1 MKFTTVAEAFN
12 YYRNHS
18 LAEMETRAAQIKGT
32 VDTDPNADI
41 TSINIEIEG
50 LQQAMNNSKEK
61 QTQQSQ
67 TQTPPASEGTAQRS
81 QFNPITGMNFNQGQ
95 QVPTENIF
103 ESTEYRNAFY
113 KTMLGQKL
121 TDIETRTFNRAME
134 IQEAEHRADAFNTT
148 TNSAAVLP
156 TTTLNEVIKKARTMG
171 GLIAHCRNFNIP
183 TNISVP
189 IGTPTNKAQWHVEG
203 APVEREK
210 ISTAAVSFAGY
221 EIIKVFSIS
230 AAAKKMT
237 VQAFEAYMIEELT
250 NCVMEAIADAL
261 VNGTGSGQGT
271 GLLKGITWN
280 AANSFTFAKA
290 STPKYTDF
298 TKMLA
303 MLKRGYAAGAKFA
316 MSNATLYNHVYSLV
330 DSTGRPIFIADPKNE
345 SIGYIL
351 GKEVVIDDNLA
362 DGTII
367 LGNLNY
373 MGYNMPQGII
383 IEVSRESSFT
393 SGLIDYRAM
402 AIADTKPLV
411 GEAFI
416 KLSEATA

>member
-32 VDTDPNADI
+32 VETDPNADI
-41 TSINIEIEG
+41 TAINIEIEG
-50 LQQAMNNSKEK
+50 LQQAMTNSKEK
-61 QTQQSQ
+61 QTQ
-67 TQTPPASEGTAQRS
+67 TPPADGTAQRS

-121 TDIETRTFNRAME
+121 TDIETRTFNKAME

-156 TTTLNEVIKKARTMG
+156 TTTLNEVISKARTMG
-171 GLIAHCRNFNIP
+171 GLISHVRNFNIP

-203 APVEREK
+203 APVESE
-210 ISTAAVSFAGY
+210 SLTTVSVSFKGF

-280 AANSFTFAKA
+280 ATNSFTFAKGGSPA
-290 STPKYTDF
+290 YTDF

-316 MSNATLYNHVYSLV
+316 MSNATLYNRVYSLV
-330 DSTGRPIFIADPKNE
+330 DANKRPIFIADPKNE

-362 DGTII
+362 DDTII
-367 LGNLNY
+367 LGNFNY
-373 MGYNMPQGII
+373 MGYNIPEGLM
-383 IEVSRESSFT
+383 IEVSRESSFK

>member
-12 YYRNHS
+12 FYRNQS
-18 LAEMETRAAQIKGT
+18 LGEMEARAAQIKGT

-50 LQQAMNNSKEK
+50 LQQAMTNSKEK
-61 QTQQSQ
+61 QTQTQNQ
-67 TQTPPASEGTAQRS
+67 NQTPPANGTAQRS

-156 TTTLNEVIKKARTMG
+156 TTTLNEVISKARTMG
-171 GLIAHCRNFNIP
+171 GLISHVRNFNIP

-203 APVEREK
+203 APVESEK
-210 ISTAAVSFAGY
+210 VSTAAVSFAGY

-237 VQAFEAYMIEELT
+237 VQAFEAYMIDELT

-280 AANSFTFAKA
+280 ATNSFTFAKA
-290 STPKYTDF
+290 GAPKYTDF

-330 DSTGRPIFIADPKNE
+330 DGNGRPIFIADPKNE
-345 SIGYIL
+345 SIGYVL

-373 MGYNMPQGII
+373 MGYNMPQGIM
-383 IEVSRESSFT
+383 IEVSRESSFK

>member
-12 YYRNHS
+12 FYRNHS

-61 QTQQSQ
+61 QAQQSQ
-67 TQTPPASEGTAQRS
+67 TQTPPANEGTAQRS

-103 ESTEYRNAFY
+103 GSAEYRSAFY

-171 GLIAHCRNFNIP
+171 GLISHCRNFNIP

-189 IGTPTNKAQWHVEG
+189 IGTPSSKAKWHVEG
-203 APVEREK
+203 AQVESENV
-210 ISTAAVSFAGY
+210 STATVSFKGY

-230 AAAKKMT
+230 AAAKKMSI
-237 VQAFEAYMIEELT
+237 QAFEAYMTDELT

-271 GLLKGITWN
+271 GLVTGVTWN
-280 AANSFTFAKA
+280 NTNSFENTG
-290 STPKYTDF
+290 KYTDF
-298 TKMLA
+298 TKALA
-303 MLKRGYAAGAKFA
+303 MLKRGYAAGAKWA
-316 MSNATLYNHVYSLV
+316 MSNTTLYNEVYSLV
-330 DSTGRPIFIADPKNE
+330 DANGRPIFIADPKNE

-351 GKEVVIDDNLA
+351 GKEVVIDDNIE
-362 DGTII
+362 DDTII
-367 LGNLNY
+367 LGNFQY
-373 MGYNMPQGII
+373 MGYNMPQGVM
-383 IEVSRESSFT
+383 IETSRESSFK
-393 SGLIDYRAM
+393 SGLVDYRAM

-411 GEAFI
+411 PEAFI
-416 KLSEATA
+416 KLSKKQA

>member
-1 MKFTTVAEAFN
+1 MKFTSVQEAFN
-12 YYRNHS
+12 YYRNAS
-18 LAEMETRAAQIKGT
+18 LEEIETRAAQIKGT
-32 VDTDPNADI
+32 IDNDPDADI
-41 TSINIEIEG
+41 MSINIEIEG
-50 LQQAMNNSKEK
+50 LNQAKQNLKDKQAGKEG
-61 QTQQSQ
+61 
-67 TQTPPASEGTAQRS
+67 EGEMTQRS
-81 QFNPITGMNFNQGQ
+81 QFNPITGMNFNQQ
-95 QVPTENIF
+95 QTVPTANIF
-103 ESTEYRNAFY
+103 ESTEYRSAFY
-113 KTMLGQKL
+113 KTLLGQKL
-121 TDIETRTFNRAME
+121 TDIETRTFNKAME
-134 IQEAEHRADAFNTT
+134 IQESERRADAFNTT

-171 GLIAHCRNFNIP
+171 GLIGHVRNFNIP
-183 TNISVP
+183 TNISIP
-189 IGTPTNKAQWHVEG
+189 IGTPSNKAQWHVEG
-203 APVEREK
+203 AAVESE
-210 ISTAAVSFAGY
+210 SLTTASVSFKGF

-261 VNGTGSGQGT
+261 VNGTGAGQGT
-271 GLLKGITWN
+271 GLLTGITWN
-280 AANSFTFAKA
+280 TSNSLTFPLDGA
-290 STPKYTDF
+290 PQYTDF

-316 MSNATLYNHVYSLV
+316 MSNATLYNRVYSLV
-330 DSTGRPIFIADPKNE
+330 DGNGRPIFIADPKNE

-362 DGTII
+362 DDVII
-367 LGNLNY
+367 LGNFNY
-373 MGYNMPQGII
+373 LGYNMPEGVM
-383 IEVSRESSFT
+383 IEVSRESSFK

-411 GEAFI
+411 DEAFI